1 MTGVPIER
9 RFALLVSFVGDIA
22 QERATAEGCRRNPQA
37 GIASRRRETVDRALQ
52 VFSSASRNVIGQQF
66 PGTTGT
72 PRRSGHQRYSRAV
85 MPILPAQH
93 PACRTRLPIEV
104 ESLAEEPKSITR
116 SAAQTGEF
124 PALPLQPPH
133 LDLCPF
139 LLTRMRGHSGLEPY
153 HLQFP
158 IEVSGRSSLA
168 DLPRCAEIRR
178 CCGAGM
184 QPRSPRHRVRSI
196 LAADEVKEPFRM

>member
-22 QERATAEGCRRNPQA
+22 QELATAEGCRRNPQA

-52 VFSSASRNVIGQQF
+52 VFSSASRDVIGQRF

-72 PRRSGHQRYSRAV
+72 PRHNGHQRYSS
-85 MPILPAQH
+85 
-93 PACRTRLPIEV
+93 CRSCRPNTP
-104 ESLAEEPKSITR
+104 LAELVCLSKSKALPKSITR

-133 LDLCPF
+133 LDLCF
-139 LLTRMRGHSGLEPY
+139 LLLTRMRGHSGLEPY

-168 DLPRCAEIRR
+168 DLPRCAGIQR